1 VIIVLFGPPGC
12 GKGTQAKRLQAN
24 TGLVQLST
32 GDMLR
37 AAIASGSEL
46 GNRVKDIMA
55 EGKLVDDDTVIAM
68 LSERIDAPDCE
79 KGFILDGFPRT
90 LAQAEALD
98 ALLQGKGIEISAVV
112 EMTVDDEALIE
123 RISGRYTC
131 GNCGEGYHDTFKQP
145 KAEGVCDKCGEGKF
159 DRRADDNAESVRIR
173 LDAYRNLSAPLLPY
187 YRERS
192 KLIAVNGM
200 AGMNEVEKEIKAVIK
215 AAK

>member
-1 VIIVLFGPPGC
+1 MIIVLFGPPGC

-46 GNRVKDIMA
+46 GNRVKGIMA
-55 EGKLVDDDTVIAM
+55 EGNLVDDETVIAM
-68 LSERIDAPDCE
+68 LSARIDAPDCE

-90 LAQAEALD
+90 VAQAEALD
-98 ALLQGKGIEISAVV
+98 ALLTGKGIEIGAVV
-112 EMTVDDEALIE
+112 EMTVEDEALIE

-131 GNCGEGYHDTFKQP
+131 GNCGEGYHDAFKRP
-145 KAEGVCDKCGEGKF
+145 VAEGVCDQCGGKKF

>member
-12 GKGTQAKRLQAN
+12 GKGTQAKRMQAN

-55 EGKLVDDDTVIAM
+55 EGNLVDDDTVIAM
-68 LSERIDAPDCE
+68 LSERVDAPDCE
-79 KGFILDGFPRT
+79 KGIILDGFPRT
-90 LAQAEALD
+90 VAQAEALD
-98 ALLQGKGIEISAVV
+98 TLLTGKGMEIDAVV
-112 EMTVDDEALIE
+112 ELTVDDEALIE

-131 GNCGEGYHDTFKQP
+131 GNCGEGYHDTFKKP
-145 KAEGVCDKCGEGKF
+145 KAEGVCDECGGEKF

-187 YRERS
+187 YRERG
-192 KLIAVNGM
+192 KIFAVNGM
-200 AGMNEVEKEIKAVIK
+200 AGMDEVEKEIKAVIK